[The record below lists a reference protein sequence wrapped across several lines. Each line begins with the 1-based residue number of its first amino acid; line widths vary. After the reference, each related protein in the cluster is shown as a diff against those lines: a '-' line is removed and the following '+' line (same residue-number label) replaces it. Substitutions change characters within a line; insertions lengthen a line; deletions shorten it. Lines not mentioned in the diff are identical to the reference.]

1 MAIFP
6 KLVQKPPKMAHHDQ
20 SHYYRDTF
28 AVGPLVPILVEP
40 VNAGDD
46 RYLDFNTLVNTQALL
61 SPLYGSYKLKIEV
74 FFAGISLYCPKL
86 WRNGNMKMSATGK
99 LDVNFPTFP
108 SKPVSGATTRV
119 DASSLFAH
127 LGYPPEYNMADRHSH
142 NAIPLLMYWDIFRH
156 YYANRQEEK
165 FPVFGGYSANGA
177 ATTWVSLSS
186 LDDAFLNLPVD
197 GGSIMPFPGA
207 VQSYNQSMQPM
218 GGYALRTYMPDMMN
232 VILNSDFYEKN
243 VASVQVST
251 AGDTF
256 QIDQFVTAKKLWNSM
271 NKDAL
276 SNGTFRDWVRIH
288 FGVTPKIMDDMPTFL
303 GATTTDIVFED
314 IRATTSANLGDDN
327 MQYLGDKG
335 SSGLGYAGSRRFHF
349 VADRPGYI
357 MVLASIVPS
366 VDYFQRLERWTH
378 HTRLTDMFDPDFN
391 GIGLQDV
398 LVSDLCAAQ
407 YPNYWSNKEFQDN
420 LLSQQVPYVFS
431 VGKQPAFIEYMSA
444 VNRVRGTFCTTEK
457 SWVLARDFLK
467 PLNFQEALA
476 LEQAKK
482 GPVDNVITSAYI
494 DPAVW
499 NQPFAVQSPSA
510 QNFLVQFHITNR
522 VRSTVLKRIMPH
534 L

>member
-6 KLVQKPPKMAHHDQ
+6 KLVQKPPKMAHHNLD
-20 SHYYRDTF
+20 HYFRDSF
-28 AVGPLVPILVEP
+28 AVGPIVPILVEP

-46 RYLDFNTLVNTQALL
+46 KYLDFNSLVNTQALL

-86 WRNGNMKMSATGK
+86 WRNGTMKVSATGK

-108 SKPVSGATTRV
+108 AKAASGSMYRV
-119 DASSLFAH
+119 DPSSLLAH
-127 LGYPPEYNMADRHSH
+127 LGYPGDYSLADGQQH

-156 YYANRQEEK
+156 YYANRQEDR
-165 FPVFGGYSANGA
+165 FPIFGGFSESGVFA
-177 ATTWVSLSS
+177 WERLSD
-186 LDDAFLNLPVD
+186 LDDAFLTLPVN
-197 GGSIMPFPGA
+197 GGALGFTPGFTESFG
-207 VQSYNQSMQPM
+207 QCHLPL

-232 VILNSDFYEKN
+232 VILNSEFYEKN

-276 SNGTFRDWVRIH
+276 SNGTFKDWVRIH

-303 GATTTDIVFED
+303 GSTTTDIIFED
-314 IRATTSANLGDDN
+314 IRATTSANLGDGEK
-327 MQYLGDKG
+327 QYLGDKG

-357 MVLASIVPS
+357 MAVASIVPS
-366 VDYFQRLERWTH
+366 VDYYQRLERWTL
-378 HTRLTDMFDPDFN
+378 HTKLSDMFDPDFN

-398 LVSDLCAAQ
+398 LVSDLCASQ
-407 YPNYWSNKEFQDN
+407 YPSDRWVQQDFQQAQATQKRSFEN
-420 LLSQQVPYVFS
+420 S
-431 VGKQPAFIEYMSA
+431 VGKQPAFIEYMTA
-444 VNRVRGTFCTTEK
+444 VNRIRGSFCTTER

-467 PLNFQEALA
+467 ELPLVNPNDTINE
-476 LEQAKK
+476 
-482 GPVDNVITSAYI
+482 GPVGNIITSAYI
-494 DPAVW
+494 DPTIW
-499 NQPFAVQSPSA
+499 NQSFAVQSPDA
-510 QNFLVQFHITNR
+510 MNFLVQFHITNR
-522 VRSTVLKRIMPH
+522 TRSTVLKRIMPH